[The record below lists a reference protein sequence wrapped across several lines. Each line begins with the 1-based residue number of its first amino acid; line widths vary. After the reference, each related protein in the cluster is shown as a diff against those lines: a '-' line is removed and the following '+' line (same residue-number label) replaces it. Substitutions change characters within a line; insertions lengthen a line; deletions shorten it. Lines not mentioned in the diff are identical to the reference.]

1 MCHKWAIVEASS
13 SNGQKS
19 DHFMKWQISQTGCNI
34 LQTQI
39 VCVCVCVCVCISSR
53 CENGYNNLHQSLPTC
68 SLRQVRDF
76 IKVNTPKIVLS
87 SSPGVSGSYLFR
99 SGDYRNADHSHEK
112 AVLGSSP
119 DEDGF
124 YSCNYC
130 R

>member
-1 MCHKWAIVEASS
+1 MCHKWAIVETSS

-19 DHFMKWQISQTGCNI
+19 DHFMKWQISQTESNI
-34 LQTQI
+34 LQTQN
-39 VCVCVCVCVCISSR
+39 CVCVCISLR
-53 CENGYNNLHQSLPTC
+53 FENGYNNLHQSLLAY
-68 SLRQVRDF
+68 SLRQVRYF
-76 IKVNTPKIVLS
+76 IKVKTPKIVLS
-87 SSPGVSGSYLFR
+87 SSPGMSGSCLFR